1 MTRFSRQAAVVGVHE
16 HETRWAPDKTDFQIA
31 AESARAAVV
40 DAGLRL
46 QDVDGYFVAGVSGMA
61 AALMCDHLNMRPKV
75 VDSTSIGGTSFLA
88 HAAHA
93 VSAIATGRCDVAL
106 ITYGS
111 TAASNSVAIGTRER
125 SGVEIP
131 EQYEAPYGVTTVG
144 AYALCAQ
151 RHMYEFGTTSEQLAE
166 IAVTFRR
173 YAGLNPYA
181 KYREP
186 ISVDDVLSSRLI
198 SSPLHLL
205 DCCIISDGGG
215 AVVLTSAARARD
227 CAKPPVW
234 ILGAGETVFHP
245 QAGKRDFMHMAAS
258 QTAPIAFAQAGVT
271 PQDIDM
277 CMIYDSFTI
286 TVLMTLENLG
296 FCKIGEGGDFV
307 SNGRLALDG
316 ALPTN
321 TDGGGMSSN
330 HPGMRGI
337 FLIIE
342 AVKQLRGE
350 CGDRQVQD
358 CRLALAHGT
367 GGALGTRHGGVTLIM
382 GRDA

>member
-1 MTRFSRQAAVVGVHE
+1 MNFSRQAAIVGVHE

-31 AESARAAVV
+31 AESARAALAE
-40 DAGLRL
+40 AGLTL
-46 QDVDGYFVAGVSGMA
+46 QDVDGYFVAGVESMA
-61 AALMCDHLNMRPKV
+61 PALMCDYLNIRPKV
-75 VDSTSIGGTSFLA
+75 VDSTSIGGTSFLT

-93 VSAIATGRCDVAL
+93 VSAIATGRCEVAL

-111 TAASNSVAIGTRER
+111 TAASHSVAVGTRGR
-125 SGVEIP
+125 PGVEIP

-173 YAGLNPYA
+173 HASLNPHA

-186 ISVDDVLSSRLI
+186 ITVDDVLASRMI

-215 AVVLTSAARARD
+215 AVVMTSAARAAD
-227 CAKPPVW
+227 CAKAPVW
-234 ILGAGETVFHP
+234 ILGGGETVFHP
-245 QAGKRDFMHMAAS
+245 EAGKRDFMRMAAS
-258 QTAPIAFAQAGVT
+258 QTGPIALRQAGVT
-271 PQDIDM
+271 HDDIDM
-277 CMIYDSFTI
+277 CVIYDSFTI

-296 FCKIGEGGDFV
+296 FCEIGAGGDFV
-307 SNGRLALDG
+307 SGGRLALDG

-321 TDGGGMSSN
+321 PDGGGMSSN

-337 FLIIE
+337 FLLIE
-342 AVKQLRGE
+342 ATKQLRGE
-350 CGDRQVQD
+350 CGERQVQN
-358 CRLALAHGT
+358 CQVALAHGT

-382 GRDA
+382 GRD

>member
-1 MTRFSRQAAVVGVHE
+1 MNFSHQAAIVGVHE

-31 AESARAAVV
+31 AESARAALA
-40 DAGLRL
+40 DAGLTSK
-46 QDVDGYFVAGVSGMA
+46 DVDGYFVSGVTGMA

-93 VSAIATGRCDVAL
+93 VSAIATGRCEVAL

-111 TAASNSVAIGTRER
+111 TAASHSVAIGTRER
-125 SGVEIP
+125 SGGEIP
-131 EQYEAPYGVTTVG
+131 EQYEAPYGVTTVS

-151 RHMYEFGTTSEQLAE
+151 RHMHEFGTTSEQLAD

-173 YAGLNPYA
+173 HAGLNPSA

-186 ISVDDVLSSRLI
+186 ITVDDVLASRMI

-215 AVVLTSAARARD
+215 AVVVTSAERARD
-227 CAKPPVW
+227 CAKAPVW
-234 ILGAGETVFHP
+234 ILGAGETVFHLD
-245 QAGKRDFMHMAAS
+245 AGQRDFMRMAAS
-258 QTAPIAFAQAGVT
+258 QTAPIAFGQAGVT
-271 PQDIDM
+271 QDDIDM

-286 TVLMTLENLG
+286 TVMMTLENLG

-307 SNGRLALDG
+307 TGGRLALGG

-337 FLIIE
+337 FLMIE
-342 AVKQLRGE
+342 AARQLRGE
-350 CGDRQVQD
+350 CGERQVGD
-358 CRLALAHGT
+358 CKLALAHGT

-382 GRDA
+382 GRD

>member
-1 MTRFSRQAAVVGVHE
+1 MGVHE
-16 HETRWAPDKTDFQIA
+16 HETRWAPDKTTFQIA
-31 AESARAAVV
+31 AESAREALA
-40 DAGLRL
+40 DAGLTVKE
-46 QDVDGYFVAGVSGMA
+46 VDGYFVSGVSGMA
-61 AALMCDHLNMRPKV
+61 PALMCDYLNIRPRV

-93 VSAIATGRCDVAL
+93 VSAIITGRCEVAL

-111 TAASNSVAIGTRER
+111 TAASHSVAIGTRARAGE
-125 SGVEIP
+125 EIP

-144 AYALCAQ
+144 AYALCAK
-151 RHMYEFGTTSEQLAE
+151 RHMYEFGTTGSQLAE
-166 IAVTFRR
+166 IAVTFRKH
-173 YAGLNPYA
+173 AGMNRHA

-186 ISVDDVLSSRLI
+186 ITVDDVLASRMI

-215 AVVLTSAARARD
+215 AVVITSAKRARD

-234 ILGAGETVFHP
+234 ILGVGETVMHP
-245 QAGKRDFMHMAAS
+245 EAGKRDFMRMAAS
-258 QTAPIAFAQAGVT
+258 QTAPVAFGQAGVT
-271 PQDIDM
+271 HDDIDL

-296 FCKIGEGGDFV
+296 FCKIGEGGSFV
-307 SNGRLALDG
+307 SEGRLGLGG

-321 TDGGGMSSN
+321 TDGGGLSSN

-342 AVKQLRGE
+342 ATRQLRAE
-350 CGDRQVQD
+350 CGERQVSD

-367 GGALGTRHGGVTLIM
+367 GGALGTRHGGVTMIM
-382 GRDA
+382 GRD